1 MPRRKRK
8 PFRLKPKVVVTN
20 YSNGYYPNEN
30 NPRRIVVHSTEGP
43 NLRGVRDL
51 VSLGQLFKP
60 RSFSA
65 SCHVGVDDD
74 GHSGRYVRDK
84 DAAWHVSEY
93 NTSSLGIEHV
103 GFAAQ
108 RRWSRKERR
117 EAARWIAQWSH
128 EYGIPL
134 RHSTSHGVCRHKDLG
149 GGGGGHVDPGP
160 GYPLRRTLAWALVI
174 RELRYRGRRRKR

>member
-1 MPRRKRK
+1 MARRRR
-8 PFRLKPKVVVTN
+8 FRLKPKVVVTH
-20 YSNGYYPNEN
+20 YSGGRYPNAN
-30 NPRRIVVHSTEGP
+30 HPRRIVVHSVEGP
-43 NLRGVRDL
+43 NLEGARDL
-51 VSLGQLFKP
+51 VSLGNLFAP

-84 DAAWHVSEY
+84 DAAWHVSNY
-93 NTSSLGIEHV
+93 NTTSLGIEHV

-117 EAARWIAQWSH
+117 EAARWMAQWSH

-134 RHSTSHGVCRHKDLG
+134 RHSASHGVCRHSDLG
-149 GGGGGHVDPGP
+149 AAGGGHSDPGP

-174 RELRYRGRRRKR
+174 RTLRYGRHRR

>member
-1 MPRRKRK
+1 MPRRK
-8 PFRLKPKVVVTN
+8 PFRLKPKVVVTH
-20 YSNGYYPNEN
+20 YSAGRYPNAN
-30 NPRRIVVHSTEGP
+30 QPRRIVMHDTEGA
-43 NLRGVRDL
+43 NIHGVRDL
-51 VSLGQLFKP
+51 VGLGNLFAP

-84 DAAWHVSEY
+84 DAAWHVE
-93 NTSSLGIEHV
+93 NFNLSSLGIEQI
-103 GFAAQ
+103 GFARQ

-128 EYGIPL
+128 EYGIPI
-134 RHSTSHGVCRHKDLG
+134 RHSVAHGVCRHSDLG
-149 GGGGGHVDPGP
+149 AAGGGHSDPGP

-174 RELRYRGRRRKR
+174 RKLRYPGRHRNH